1 MGRTLPS
8 INWQIEEERHAWHA
22 FRRTLR
28 KEDRIHFD
36 ALWRYAKLHAA
47 ESSMASRALPFES
60 MLISMLLEQQK
71 QITKLSNKIKGEA
84 LSDFFGAERKKN
96 CIEGLSEEA

>member
-22 FRRTLR
+22 FRRALR
-28 KEDRIHFD
+28 KEDRVSFD

-47 ESSMASRALPFES
+47 ESSMASRALPIES
-60 MLISMLLEQQK
+60 MFLSMLLEQQK
-71 QITKLSNKIKGEA
+71 QIDKL
-84 LSDFFGAERKKN
+84 KKYAKN
-96 CIEGLSEEA
+96 NRLDT